1 MATLTNIYFY
11 GMISQLLLAQSLVL
25 GIEIRA
31 EDPSLE
37 DVYNS
42 MIPPMFKDD
51 WHIHDPSRIIA
62 TNGLLMIAN
71 TGKAQEDGYK

>member
-1 MATLTNIYFY
+1 MATLINLYFS
-11 GMISQLLLAQSLVL
+11 GVICQLLFAQSLVL
-25 GIEIRA
+25 GLEIRA

>member
-1 MATLTNIYFY
+1 MAAIKNFYFC
-11 GMISQLLLAQSLVL
+11 GIISQLLLTQSLVL
-25 GIEIRA
+25 GLEIRA

>member
-1 MATLTNIYFY
+1 MAIIKNFYFCR
-11 GMISQLLLAQSLVL
+11 IICQLLLTQLLVL
-25 GIEIRA
+25 GLGIRA

-42 MIPPMFKDD
+42 MIPPVFKDD

-62 TNGLLMIAN
+62 NNGLLMIAN

>member
-1 MATLTNIYFY
+1 MATLKNFYFS
-11 GMISQLLLAQSLVL
+11 GIICQLLLTQSLVL
-25 GIEIRA
+25 GLEIRG